1 MIIRMLRPEES
12 WRSDLVMATAFEGN
26 YNLEKAKEE
35 AAREKTS
42 EELYQQARNRCFG
55 AFTDD
60 EKLLFAC
67 VNSRRYPCRFDGGEY
82 LLGGV
87 GGVSTLPPYR
97 RSGAIRSCITAS
109 LRDMYEQDFTFSF
122 LYPFSTQF
130 YRKFGFEVGAEAY
143 EWTIPFAD
151 MRPRDVGGQMEQI
164 FPGDDMTPLLE
175 VYQKCF
181 ANCNLSAI
189 REKYDAG
196 LEKQNLFDQQR
207 YIYLWRND
215 AGEPR
220 GFMITHKIHTP
231 DGTVLDCNHQFGT
244 QNENSFLFC
253 DAEALNALLFFA
265 KAAFSSDYDKIRF
278 AVPGDIS
285 LISLVGENNSAA
297 CRAFVNGMLRVVN
310 AERVL
315 QNCRCRGA
323 GSVKIEIT
331 DAILPENS
339 GMWKLTFAPG
349 TPNLVEK
356 TEEPADIS
364 MPINA
369 FSALICGARGA
380 EDIPWMPD
388 VRVHSADA
396 PFDAVF
402 YKKKCYMMDLF

>member
-1 MIIRMLRPEES
+1 
-12 WRSDLVMATAFEGN
+12 
-26 YNLEKAKEE
+26 
-35 AAREKTS
+35 
-42 EELYQQARNRCFG
+42 
-55 AFTDD
+55 
-60 EKLLFAC
+60 
-67 VNSRRYPCRFDGGEY
+67 
-82 LLGGV
+82 
-87 GGVSTLPPYR
+87 
-97 RSGAIRSCITAS
+97 
-109 LRDMYEQDFTFSF
+109 
-122 LYPFSTQF
+122 
-130 YRKFGFEVGAEAY
+130 
-143 EWTIPFAD
+143 
-151 MRPRDVGGQMEQI
+151 
-164 FPGDDMTPLLE
+164 
-175 VYQKCF
+175 
-181 ANCNLSAI
+181 
-189 REKYDAG
+189 
-196 LEKQNLFDQQR
+196 
-207 YIYLWRND
+207 
-215 AGEPR
+215 
-220 GFMITHKIHTP
+220 MITHKIHTP

-244 QNENSFLFC
+244 QNENGFLFC

-285 LISLVGENNSAA
+285 LISLVGENISAA
-297 CRAFVNGMLRVVN
+297 CRAFVDGMLRVVN

-315 QNCRCRGA
+315 QNCRCCGA

-369 FSALICGARGA
+369 FSALICGARGV